1 MDLQLCLQVTLTYSE
16 MGKKRKTQNQKE
28 KRATKRRDKEQWE
41 ATPILEKAGMV
52 SFKSAGI
59 ETTTIG
65 NTNPSLNIQCLKIDP
80 FCWTEFTKSVPYI
93 DRPEIP
99 IYFNF
104 R

>member
-1 MDLQLCLQVTLTYSE
+1 

-28 KRATKRRDKEQWE
+28 KRAKKRREKEQWE

-65 NTNPSLNIQCLKIDP
+65 KTNPSLRLASKICLV
-80 FCWTEFTKSVPYI
+80 F
-93 DRPEIP
+93 EIGSP
-99 IYFNF
+99 LYP
-104 R
+104 